1 MQISKTLFD
10 LFKDL
15 RDSVIALD
23 SELNITHVNRSQVNI
38 FSIDPDKLI
47 GKNIYEIDPK
57 IAENIFSEEILEAVA
72 RKEITSCEWEDIYKT
87 NLWRTTIFPSTDG
100 VTMISRVITYSSKS
114 L

>member
-1 MQISKTLFD
+1 VQISKTLFD

-15 RDSVIALD
+15 KDSVIALD
-23 SELNITHVNRSQVNI
+23 SELNITHVNSSKVHI
-38 FSIDPDKLI
+38 FNIDPDKLI

-100 VTMISRVITYSSKS
+100 VTMISRAITHSSKR
-114 L
+114 